1 MKCRLDGLE
10 VHMSSMLRNVA
21 LPCAVALGLIAS
33 GPSLHAAQSQQPQQ
47 KPKPTTP
54 APATTAQA
62 KPTSGSAD
70 TSFIRQAAMDGMAEV
85 QLGQLAAKNA
95 SSADVKQFGQRMVDD
110 HSKANSELKS
120 IASQQSVTLP
130 TELDGKHKATVDKLS
145 KLQGE
150 EFDRAYMTEMVSDH
164 AQAVSLFQRE
174 AKTGKDE
181 ATKAFAEK
189 TLPTLQEH
197 HKMAQ
202 SIHAKTGKSAKA
214 DKGEKKL

>member
-1 MKCRLDGLE
+1 
-10 VHMSSMLRNVA
+10 MLRNAA
-21 LPCAVALGLIAS
+21 LPCALTLGLVAS
-33 GPSLHAAQSQQPQQ
+33 GPYLHASHSQQPEQ

-54 APATTAQA
+54 APTAPAQA

-70 TSFIRQAAMDGMAEV
+70 TSFMRQAAMDGMAEV

-95 SSADVKQFGQRMVDD
+95 SSPDVKQFGQRMVDD
-110 HSKANSELKS
+110 HSKANNELKS
-120 IASQQSVTLP
+120 IASQQNVTLP
-130 TELDGKHKATVDKLS
+130 TELDSKHKATADKLS

-150 EFDRAYMTEMVSDH
+150 EFDRAYMTEMVSAH

-174 AKTGKDE
+174 AKSGKDE

-202 SIHAKTGKSAKA
+202 SIHAKVAKGA
-214 DKGEKKL
+214 KTDKGEKKL